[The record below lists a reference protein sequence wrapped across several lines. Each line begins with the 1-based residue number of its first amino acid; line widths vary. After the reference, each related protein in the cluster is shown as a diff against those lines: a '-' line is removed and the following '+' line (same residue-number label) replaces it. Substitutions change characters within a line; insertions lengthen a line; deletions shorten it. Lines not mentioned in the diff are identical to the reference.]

1 MPILHFTRNA
11 LLTFTASTKQNLSP
25 ITQLLITSFE
35 RGYAQLNHLSL
46 YYLNALTIDILT
58 SADDGIW
65 NLPSTLII
73 KECLNN
79 EKVTWIST
87 HLQMLT
93 FVYAIFFCFAKRK
106 KNGAT
111 QNLSLFLLPPVVPND
126 LIWLRFL
133 PSRSLNHLKDGGRYK
148 KNFLQIF
155 FCIYFFFFHVRRP
168 ISIAIH

>member
-11 LLTFTASTKQNLSP
+11 LLTFTASTKQNLSL

-87 HLQMLT
+87 HLQMLI

-106 KNGAT
+106 KIWCD
-111 QNLSLFLLPPVVPND
+111 SKCVLFLLPPVVPND

-133 PSRSLNHLKDGGRYK
+133 PSGSLNHLKDGGRYK

-155 FCIYFFFFHVRRP
+155 FCIYFFSCKTPHFNCYT
-168 ISIAIH
+168 